1 MDKLTLLSQDKA
13 TLLELKNYLN
23 STLER
28 KLITKALKKEDVSG
42 FAEASEIIKVAMN
55 EIDNLFKDAKKVAH
69 LNPSE

>member
-28 KLITKALKKEDVSG
+28 KLISKALKKEDVSG

>member
-1 MDKLTLLSQDKA
+1 MEKLILLSQDKA
-13 TLLELKNYLN
+13 TLEELKNFLQT
-23 STLER
+23 TLER

-55 EIDNLFKDAKKVAH
+55 EVDNLFKDQKKIAH